1 MDAAMDADQGAEDS
15 SLRTDLHVEATY
27 RLTEALVEAED
38 RMRRRVE
45 LLTEIVFELDAGGR
59 LVFLNPAWPTAL
71 GMPAQACL
79 GRPLSDFID
88 ESDGPVPERILAHP
102 GILAAGRRPL
112 VRMRRA
118 DGTTGWMELSMAPI
132 PGGGAVGALHD
143 VTARKLAEDE
153 LAKLSLVASY
163 TDNLVVITDREGRIE
178 WVNPAFSAKT
188 GWTLPEILGR
198 TPGDVLQGPDTDPRS
213 VRQIGRRLR
222 DGHSFDAEVLNY
234 TRRGEPYWVQF
245 HINPV
250 RGADGDIERFIS
262 IQSDST
268 ELRRTQRELQAA
280 KEQAETA
287 SEAKTQ
293 FLATISHEMRTPL
306 NAILGSSDLAMEDGV
321 DAPVLRSHL
330 ERINDS
336 AESLRRLI
344 SDLLDVSKIE
354 AGQIDIERIP
364 MDLRAC
370 LRSATAP
377 LADRARAKGLDFGL
391 MVDESLPAVVLGDPE
406 RLRQIVANL
415 AENAVKFTDA
425 GSVRVEV
432 AQATDAAGGGLLLEL
447 GVRDTGPGIAH
458 DAQRRIFDR
467 FEQGDG
473 STTRRK
479 GGAGLGLN
487 IVRSLVDA
495 LSGSVQVHSTPGQ
508 GATFR
513 VVLPLIAVTDL
524 PTPRGIDRERDAR
537 LSARTGEAPRILVA
551 EDNDANFQVLEIY
564 LAKAGY
570 RVERARDGREAVAAA
585 ANSDLILMDV
595 EMPGM
600 DGLEATRRIRAIEQ
614 VRGLPPVPV
623 VALTAHALQEFRQR
637 CLAAGCTGYLSK
649 PVRMP
654 TLLETVAAFLDG
666 RGQPHVAAAS
676 ATAADDGH
684 DLGPLAK
691 IDPGFLVLVPGYL
704 DDCRRDGAMIRDAVA
719 QGAWQEVIRTGHTLK
734 GSGPTLG
741 FDEVGRYGQEIELG
755 GRTADAARVLR
766 GVDGLVFVADSQ
778 KDRLQEN
785 IDSLENLKQNLAEY
799 GYRLQTGPSDFEGIT
814 WVIQY
819 NKRDM
824 PQVSELEDMQV
835 AMNPNRVP
843 HFEAVAV
850 NGNGVKDTLKGI
862 SSLVIKKLNA
872 DPTGVGGTAEP
883 KKESKPVAA
892 AATPSSKAP
901 VAEDYSAMNEDDL
914 AKELAE
920 EPKSKS
926 AAAASSTPAMSR
938 PKPAAPA
945 PVAEAP
951 AAHAGMPVLNVV
963 QKGGA
968 RVRGLGFGSSNLT
981 LANMAGGDADLYQLT
996 GKVSFLGIFGSTWS
1010 RRLRFT
1016 GTEEKA
1022 YGGVV
1027 SKFFKFL
1034 SDDGTD
1040 PSLEVYVKDDF
1051 DKPLFVNYLG
1061 KFGEVKIVPPGKA
1074 PLA

>member
-1 MDAAMDADQGAEDS
+1 M
-15 SLRTDLHVEATY
+15 AT
-27 RLTEALVEAED
+27 
-38 RMRRRVE
+38 
-45 LLTEIVFELDAGGR
+45 
-59 LVFLNPAWPTAL
+59 LNYA
-71 GMPAQACL
+71 
-79 GRPLSDFID
+79 FK
-88 ESDGPVPERILAHP
+88 
-102 GILAAGRRPL
+102 
-112 VRMRRA
+112 
-118 DGTTGWMELSMAPI
+118 ELSCKIVYYGCGLCGKTTNLIHIHKTVPQKFRGELVSLATEQDRTLFFDFLPLDLGEVKGFKTKFQLYTV
-132 PGGGAVGALHD
+132 PGQVYYNA
-143 VTARKLAEDE
+143 TRKL
-153 LAKLSLVASY
+153 
-163 TDNLVVITDREGRIE
+163 
-178 WVNPAFSAKT
+178 
-188 GWTLPEILGR
+188 
-198 TPGDVLQGPDTDPRS
+198 
-213 VRQIGRRLR
+213 
-222 DGHSFDAEVLNY
+222 
-234 TRRGEPYWVQF
+234 
-245 HINPV
+245 
-250 RGADGDIERFIS
+250 
-262 IQSDST
+262 
-268 ELRRTQRELQAA
+268 
-280 KEQAETA
+280 
-287 SEAKTQ
+287 
-293 FLATISHEMRTPL
+293 
-306 NAILGSSDLAMEDGV
+306 
-321 DAPVLRSHL
+321 
-330 ERINDS
+330 
-336 AESLRRLI
+336 
-344 SDLLDVSKIE
+344 
-354 AGQIDIERIP
+354 
-364 MDLRAC
+364 
-370 LRSATAP
+370 
-377 LADRARAKGLDFGL
+377 
-391 MVDESLPAVVLGDPE
+391 
-406 RLRQIVANL
+406 
-415 AENAVKFTDA
+415 
-425 GSVRVEV
+425 
-432 AQATDAAGGGLLLEL
+432 
-447 GVRDTGPGIAH
+447 
-458 DAQRRIFDR
+458 
-467 FEQGDG
+467 
-473 STTRRK
+473 
-479 GGAGLGLN
+479 
-487 IVRSLVDA
+487 
-495 LSGSVQVHSTPGQ
+495 
-508 GATFR
+508 
-513 VVLPLIAVTDL
+513 
-524 PTPRGIDRERDAR
+524 
-537 LSARTGEAPRILVA
+537 
-551 EDNDANFQVLEIY
+551 
-564 LAKAGY
+564 
-570 RVERARDGREAVAAA
+570 
-585 ANSDLILMDV
+585 
-595 EMPGM
+595 
-600 DGLEATRRIRAIEQ
+600 
-614 VRGLPPVPV
+614 
-623 VALTAHALQEFRQR
+623 
-637 CLAAGCTGYLSK
+637 
-649 PVRMP
+649 
-654 TLLETVAAFLDG
+654 
-666 RGQPHVAAAS
+666 
-676 ATAADDGH
+676 
-684 DLGPLAK
+684 
-691 IDPGFLVLVPGYL
+691 
-704 DDCRRDGAMIRDAVA
+704 
-719 QGAWQEVIRTGHTLK
+719 
-734 GSGPTLG
+734 
-741 FDEVGRYGQEIELG
+741 
-755 GRTADAARVLR
+755 VLR

-799 GYRLQTGPSDFEGIT
+799 GYRLQTGPSDFEGIP